1 MVELTTAKYV
11 KDYRIFV
18 AFNTGEE
25 GELDLENAL
34 WGPIFEPL
42 KDLNVFKRFEVSP
55 LFHTIVW
62 ENEADFAPEFL
73 RDKLLEQRKTAEV
86 GSR

>member
-1 MVELTTAKYV
+1 MVEVTAAKYV
-11 KDYRIFV
+11 KNYRIFV
-18 AFNTGEE
+18 VFNTGEE
-25 GELDLENAL
+25 GEVDLEAAL
-34 WGPIFEPL
+34 WGPVFEPL
-42 KDLNVFKRFEVSP
+42 KNLDVFKRFEVSP

-73 RDKLLEQRKTAEV
+73 RDKLLEQRKTAKV